1 MASGSDFIS
10 TYRSAVNRWLTAL
23 EDLLALKSQ
32 YVALDLGNTLT
43 EEDFSGT
50 NSDIDAADLAAGVA
64 SIDAMNE
71 LFVTGH
77 NTVLYTL
84 KP

>member
-23 EDLLALKSQ
+23 EDLLALKSH
-32 YVALDLGNTLT
+32 YVALDYGNTLPP
-43 EEDFSGT
+43 EAFEGS
-50 NSDIDAADLAAGVA
+50 NADITKADLAAGVT